1 MGPFA
6 LPSPHQA
13 LSPVPAPA
21 ARAGLLFLPESQ
33 VAALPL
39 PPSPQVSAQ
48 VLFALLKR
56 PSPTTFI
63 QQLLACPSPSP
74 LLCFIVLSSA
84 CLHLRAPSVYT
95 LGVRARCVI

>member
-6 LPSPHQA
+6 LHSPHQA
-13 LSPVPAPA
+13 LSPPSPGVPAPA
-21 ARAGLLFLPESQ
+21 ARAELLFLPESQ

-56 PSPTTFI
+56 PSPTAFI
-63 QQLLACPSPSP
+63 K
-74 LLCFIVLSSA
+74 
-84 CLHLRAPSVYT
+84 
-95 LGVRARCVI
+95 